1 LEYTSTLPSSR
12 NFPSTQEAATS
23 SNNPTFKLEPGDE
36 ALTSAIVSD
45 SLDELGYRTQVFG
58 PGILPLV
65 KGSRLF
71 GRASTVQFVPTNVDS
86 DRPYDDAISYID
98 ALNTGDVAVLATGG
112 NLSSAYWGE
121 LFSAAAI
128 GRGAVGVVTDGNI
141 RDVAKIEALGF
152 AAFSAGRR
160 PVDFRARMKIESSH
174 CQIVLGGVAVNQG
187 DLVLADDDGIV
198 VIPPEVEA
206 KVWHRARSRATK
218 ESIVLAELLSGES
231 PRAVWDTY
239 SVL

>member
-1 LEYTSTLPSSR
+1 M
-12 NFPSTQEAATS
+12 
-23 SNNPTFKLEPGDE
+23 
-36 ALTSAIVSD
+36 
-45 SLDELGYRTQVFG
+45 FG

-128 GRGAVGVVTDGNI
+128 GRGAVGVVTYSGT
-141 RDVAKIEALGF
+141 V
-152 AAFSAGRR
+152 S
-160 PVDFRARMKIESSH
+160 
-174 CQIVLGGVAVNQG
+174 GGSMSGSYIDIANGQSG
-187 DLVLADDDGIV
+187 S
-198 VIPPEVEA
+198 
-206 KVWHRARSRATK
+206 WSATK
-218 ESIVLAELLSGES
+218 S
-231 PRAVWDTY
+231 
-239 SVL
+239 